1 MIFTKLKLNN
11 FKSYKNQTINFDEGI
26 SVIVGENGAGKSTI
40 LEAISFALF
49 KQHTAKKID
58 DLVRNNSNEMSVEL
72 EFLSN
77 ARMYK
82 IVRSK
87 TKSKLKSSI
96 YKKASAETDFV
107 HICTGDKEVSNE
119 ILQILDIDSDLFLNA
134 IYIRQGEIA
143 ELVDKTAS
151 EKKQLIG
158 KLLGLDSLERSWKN
172 FLQFINSYEN
182 QLSEL
187 KGKLYSSETL
197 IEDLNLKNAE
207 LRDLKDRGHNLEAQI
222 SEVDEL
228 LKSSVEDKRTMERE
242 KEIYETQMN
251 NLKSEQ
257 NTLNVLERD
266 KKVVQENLDEIK
278 NAEEEITR
286 LDKYVS
292 KLDVYLDFEKSVT
305 SIQRL
310 KEDEDNIEETLKSI
324 SKQKSMITDKKEDYN
339 NYLACEEEINKL
351 TNQKNNFEKELAS
364 ITRLEQDKKSLL
376 KNIENDR
383 NEIEDF
389 FSRSKDK
396 LQDNGLSQEILAEI
410 SEFIQLEEANND
422 LINEIS

>member
-182 QLSEL
+182 QS
-187 KGKLYSSETL
+187 
-197 IEDLNLKNAE
+197 
-207 LRDLKDRGHNLEAQI
+207 
-222 SEVDEL
+222 
-228 LKSSVEDKRTMERE
+228 
-242 KEIYETQMN
+242 
-251 NLKSEQ
+251 
-257 NTLNVLERD
+257 
-266 KKVVQENLDEIK
+266 
-278 NAEEEITR
+278 
-286 LDKYVS
+286 
-292 KLDVYLDFEKSVT
+292 
-305 SIQRL
+305 
-310 KEDEDNIEETLKSI
+310 
-324 SKQKSMITDKKEDYN
+324 
-339 NYLACEEEINKL
+339 
-351 TNQKNNFEKELAS
+351 
-364 ITRLEQDKKSLL
+364 
-376 KNIENDR
+376 
-383 NEIEDF
+383 
-389 FSRSKDK
+389 
-396 LQDNGLSQEILAEI
+396 
-410 SEFIQLEEANND
+410 
-422 LINEIS
+422 

>member
-257 NTLNVLERD
+257 NTLNVLE
-266 KKVVQENLDEIK
+266 K
-278 NAEEEITR
+278 NRTCLWYR
-286 LDKYVS
+286 
-292 KLDVYLDFEKSVT
+292 
-305 SIQRL
+305 
-310 KEDEDNIEETLKSI
+310 
-324 SKQKSMITDKKEDYN
+324 
-339 NYLACEEEINKL
+339 
-351 TNQKNNFEKELAS
+351 AS
-364 ITRLEQDKKSLL
+364 R
-376 KNIENDR
+376 
-383 NEIEDF
+383 
-389 FSRSKDK
+389 
-396 LQDNGLSQEILAEI
+396 GL
-410 SEFIQLEEANND
+410 
-422 LINEIS
+422 